1 MEVAQ
6 LPVLHVEARIKSS
19 RDGIIVRTDLIRDEI
34 IKWIVD
40 RFVVLS
46 LGQEINSFEGLKEPH
61 AQAIE
66 SIIVTDC
73 IGGNKESGAYRLPQ
87 VELDVQVYQLRTAS
101 EQEGSQPTQQLEEST
116 DGEEDS
122 AKERVLMLP
131 NKELD
136 GLWESLRFDEPIP
149 TQLLHAIS
157 RMGQSSRFTAYGG
170 GLVNRHHSLVLFT
183 QPKQMGHQLEQTNS
197 SMGPSGDR
205 KDQSMSSRGLSQ
217 KLAIRL
223 GKQYPKSKLIE
234 INAPALASKF
244 FGESSKLVAKAF
256 ENIEALL
263 EEEDDTFV
271 CVFVD
276 EVETL
281 AARRDRALSGNE
293 PFDAVRAV
301 NALLTGLDRLRR
313 HPNVVTLCT
322 SNIVTA
328 LDQAFLDRVDIKQ
341 YIPHL
346 SNRAIYG
353 IYKECLEELSRH
365 GIIRGATFDVVQV
378 DPTDPQTALQYV
390 DQCAESLE
398 LPTFEEM
405 HLNYQ
410 TFPHAV
416 PRQLADVA
424 LDSVGLSGR
433 TIRRL
438 PALSLVLHSNRC
450 GAPLVR
456 DAIHALRT
464 AIASERQAKAESHT
478 DGK

>member
-1 MEVAQ
+1 MV
-6 LPVLHVEARIKSS
+6 S
-19 RDGIIVRTDLIRDEI
+19 RR
-34 IKWIVD
+34 
-40 RFVVLS
+40 S
-46 LGQEINSFEGLKEPH
+46 LQ
-61 AQAIE
+61 
-66 SIIVTDC
+66 
-73 IGGNKESGAYRLPQ
+73 SGW
-87 VELDVQVYQLRTAS
+87 
-101 EQEGSQPTQQLEEST
+101 GST
-116 DGEEDS
+116 
-122 AKERVLMLP
+122 
-131 NKELD
+131 
-136 GLWESLRFDEPIP
+136 IP
-149 TQLLHAIS
+149 RA
-157 RMGQSSRFTAYGG
+157 
-170 GLVNRHHSLVLFT
+170 N
-183 QPKQMGHQLEQTNS
+183 
-197 SMGPSGDR
+197 
-205 KDQSMSSRGLSQ
+205 
-217 KLAIRL
+217 
-223 GKQYPKSKLIE
+223 LIE

-244 FGESSKLVAKAF
+244 FGESSKLVATAF

-263 EEEDDTFV
+263 EEEDDAFV

-301 NALLTGLDRLRR
+301 NALLTGLDRLRC

-390 DQCAESLE
+390 EQCAESLE

-424 LDSVGLSGR
+424 LDSV
-433 TIRRL
+433 
-438 PALSLVLHSNRC
+438 
-450 GAPLVR
+450 VR
-456 DAIHALRT
+456 ICTR
-464 AIASERQAKAESHT
+464 
-478 DGK
+478 

>member
-1 MEVAQ
+1 MEIAQ

-19 RDGIIVRTDLIRDEI
+19 GDRIIVRTDMIRDEI
-34 IKWIVD
+34 TKWLVD

-66 SIIVTDC
+66 SIIVTEC
-73 IGGNKESGAYRLPQ
+73 IGGNIESGAYRLPQ
-87 VELDVQVYQLRTAS
+87 VELDVQAYQLRTAF
-101 EQEGSQPTQQLEEST
+101 EEAGSQPTQQLEEPT

-122 AKERVLMLP
+122 AKGRVLMLP

-136 GLWESLRFDEPIP
+136 GLWESLI
-149 TQLLHAIS
+149 LLW
-157 RMGQSSRFTAYGG
+157 GPPGTGKT
-170 GLVNRHHSLVLFT
+170 SLC
-183 QPKQMGHQLEQTNS
+183 
-197 SMGPSGDR
+197 
-205 KDQSMSSRGLSQ
+205 RGLSQ

-223 GKQYPKSKLIE
+223 GKHYPKSKLIE

-244 FGESSKLVAKAF
+244 FGESSKMVAKAF
-256 ENIEALL
+256 ETIEIIL

-301 NALLTGLDRLRR
+301 NALLTGLDRLRC

-346 SNRAIYG
+346 TNRAIYG
-353 IYKECLEELSRH
+353 IYKECLVELSRY

-378 DPTDPQTALQYV
+378 DPTDPQTALHYV
-390 DQCAESLE
+390 EQCAESLE
-398 LPTFEEM
+398 LPTFDDM

-424 LDSVGLSGR
+424 AESVGLSGR

-438 PALSLVLHSNRC
+438 PALSLVLYSNSC
-450 GAPLVR
+450 GAPPVR
-456 DAIHALRT
+456 DAIQALRM
-464 AIASERQAKAESHT
+464 AITSERQAKAESHT